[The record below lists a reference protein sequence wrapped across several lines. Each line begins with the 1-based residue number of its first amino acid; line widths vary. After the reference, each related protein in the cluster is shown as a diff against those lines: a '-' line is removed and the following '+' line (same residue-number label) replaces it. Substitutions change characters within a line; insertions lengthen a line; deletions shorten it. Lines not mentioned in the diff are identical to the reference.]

1 MTEDNIAVPGLA
13 QGIEG
18 LALNIKDMEEDS
30 DLRSFSGIIEARI
43 TSLQQSANKA
53 HDSFN
58 AERQKLYREDGQQKY
73 SPVEHKEI
81 EDDLKRQRD
90 ETFSELKQRTDKLSA
105 EVSTKLEVT
114 AKPERYLSDEE
125 MTRANGRRDFVRED
139 VDRLPLGEVPGLL
152 REAELTGD
160 RVDRWLAARYATI
173 RADRELEKLREGGA
187 SAGDVRAEDMSRQMR
202 EVREGAERLQEKLQL
217 PGSKLR
223 KQNLEAL
230 RQQTVGLK
238 SHVRDKALTHEER
251 VALSSGPFH

>member
-1 MTEDNIAVPGLA
+1 MTKDNIAVPGLA

-18 LALNIKDMEEDS
+18 LALNIKDMEENS
-30 DLRSFSGIIEARI
+30 DLRSFSGTIEARI

-90 ETFSELKQRTDKLSA
+90 EAFSELKQRTDKLSA

-152 REAELTGD
+152 RESELTGD
-160 RVDRWLAARYATI
+160 RVERWLAARYATI
-173 RADRELEKLREGGA
+173 RADRELEKLRERGGE
-187 SAGDVRAEDMSRQMR
+187 GIGAEETSRHLR

-230 RQQTVGLK
+230 RQKTAGLK
-238 SHVRDKALTHEER
+238 SHVLDKALTHEER
-251 VALSSGPFH
+251 VALSSSPFH